1 MKKFNVIFT
10 TVIIALFSVL
20 NALLPIA
27 QAEDKPFDGEKVN
40 IGVVGDSAEQV
51 WRHVAQEAA
60 KEGITIDVTLLTD
73 YNTPNASL
81 ADGSL
86 DLNAFQHVAFLE
98 EWNEAN
104 DEDLVHIGYT
114 TINPLRLYSQ
124 KVSSVEELE
133 DGAVIGIPND
143 PTNGG
148 RALLALEIA
157 GLIEIDDAAGV
168 LPTVD
173 DITKNDKNIVIE
185 ELDASQIGQALPDL
199 DAGIL
204 NVGFANDAGLDPK
217 DALFSDGDDL
227 DELNDIYKNVIVV
240 RKEDEDSPLYKHI
253 VELYQTPKVADLIVE
268 TSNGGGLPAFELKE

>member
-1 MKKFNVIFT
+1 MKKLNVIFT
-10 TVIIALFSVL
+10 TVIVALFSVF
-20 NALLPIA
+20 NGLLPLV
-27 QAEDKPFDGEKVN
+27 QAEDKPFDGEEVV
-40 IGVVGDSAEQV
+40 IGVVGDSSEQV
-51 WRHVAQEAA
+51 WRYIAEEAA
-60 KEGITIDVTLLTD
+60 KEGITIDVKLLTD

-81 ADGSL
+81 VDGSL

-98 EWNEAN
+98 EWNKAN

-157 GLIEIDDAAGV
+157 GLIEVDDEAGV

-185 ELDASQIGQALPDL
+185 ELDASQIGQALADL

-240 RKEDEDSPLYKHI
+240 RKEDEDNPLYKHI
-253 VELYQTPKVADLIVE
+253 VELYQTPEVAKLIVE
-268 TSNGGGLPAFELKE
+268 TSNGGGLPAFEVNE

>member
-1 MKKFNVIFT
+1 MKKYGAIIT
-10 TVIIALFSVL
+10 TAIVTVLSVL
-20 NALLPIA
+20 SSFSWIA
-27 QAEDKPFDGEKVN
+27 HGEDRPFDGEHVVV
-40 IGVVGDSAEQV
+40 GVVGDAGEQV
-51 WRHVAQEAA
+51 WQHVAKEAA
-60 KEGITIDVTLLTD
+60 KEGITIDVKLLTD

-86 DLNAFQHVAFLE
+86 DLNSFQHVAFLE
-98 EWNEAN
+98 EWNSAN
-104 DEDLVHIGYT
+104 NEDLVHIGYT

-124 KVSSVEELE
+124 KVQSIDELE

-157 GLIEIDDAAGV
+157 GLIKVDDAAGV

-173 DITKNDKNIVIE
+173 DITENDKNIVIE
-185 ELDASQIGQALPDL
+185 ELDASQIGQALADL

-217 DALFSDGDDL
+217 DALFSDGDKL
-227 DELNDIYKNVIVV
+227 DELNDIYKNVIAV
-240 RKEDEDSPLYKHI
+240 RKEDENNPLHKHI
-253 VELYQTPKVADLIVE
+253 VELYQTPEVAKLIVE
-268 TSNGGGLPAFELKE
+268 TSNGGGLPAFEVKE